1 MPTLD
6 EVLELCS
13 GKICLDIELKESGYE
28 RRVIDLVKGRFGYG
42 EFSIKSFKDKVSY
55 NVKAIDPR
63 IKTGLLVGKKKA
75 KLGVRLNEYFPER
88 RMRRCK
94 ADFISPNYL
103 LCTKKFVKR
112 MKRKHIPVYVWTVND
127 PHWMRRMCRL
137 GVDAVIT
144 DRPDIMR

>member
-1 MPTLD
+1 M
-6 EVLELCS
+6 S
-13 GKICLDIELKESGYE
+13 
-28 RRVIDLVKGRFGYG
+28 RG